1 MFTSRFGQL
10 ISGILVRMSSSVFLL
25 LGFSFTVANIP
36 WLSERFFI
44 VFPVPFGDKKRS
56 WMRLLE
62 WLVFAGFALLFA
74 QGLEQKTIGSV
85 HTQDWEFYAIFL
97 SLFVVF
103 AFPSFIYRHLIL
115 PLLQRKSL

>member
-1 MFTSRFGQL
+1 MTS
-10 ISGILVRMSSSVFLL
+10 STLL
-25 LGFSFTVANIP
+25 LVFFSIIAANLP
-36 WLSERFFI
+36 WLTERFFI
-44 VFPVPFGDKKRS
+44 VFPPPFGGVKRT

-62 WLVFAGFALLFA
+62 WLIFACFAVLFA
-74 QGLEQKTIGSV
+74 WALEQKITGST
-85 HTQDWEFYAIFL
+85 HSQDWEFFAIFL

>member
-1 MFTSRFGQL
+1 MGN
-10 ISGILVRMSSSVFLL
+10 SVLL
-25 LGFSFTVANIP
+25 LLIFSFVVANIP

-44 VFPVPFGDKKRS
+44 IFNPPFGGKKCI

-62 WLVFAGFALLFA
+62 WLVFACFAVLFA
-74 QGLEQKTIGSV
+74 WGLEQKTIGTV
-85 HTQDWEFYAIFL
+85 HSQSWEFYAIFL

-115 PLLQRKSL
+115 HLLQRKSL

>member
-1 MFTSRFGQL
+1 MTTSILL
-10 ISGILVRMSSSVFLL
+10 IVL
-25 LGFSFTVANIP
+25 FSFVAANLP

-44 VFPVPFGDKKRS
+44 IFRPPFGGEKRI
-56 WMRLLE
+56 WMRLVE
-62 WLVFAGFALLFA
+62 WLVFACFAVLFA
-74 QGLEQKTIGSV
+74 WGLEQKLTGTTHS
-85 HTQDWEFYAIFL
+85 QDWEFYAIFL

>member
-1 MFTSRFGQL
+1 MTS
-10 ISGILVRMSSSVFLL
+10 STLL
-25 LGFSFTVANIP
+25 LVFFSIIAANLP
-36 WLSERFFI
+36 WLTERFFI
-44 VFPVPFGDKKRS
+44 VFTPPFGGVKRT

-62 WLVFAGFALLFA
+62 WLIFACFAVLFA
-74 QGLEQKTIGSV
+74 WALEQKITGST
-85 HTQDWEFYAIFL
+85 HSQDWEFFAIFL